1 MLEILQ
7 ILLYF
12 NEIYLHELVFKYI
25 PGILFLSQRKIRRN
39 KNIYFDKSISKI
51 YFSRFNCKET
61 IPISIIIIEK

>member
-12 NEIYLHELVFKYI
+12 NEIYLYELVFKYI

-51 YFSRFNCKET
+51 YFSRFNYKET
-61 IPISIIIIEK
+61 ISISIIIIEK